1 MSRSPH
7 ADVLQPSR
15 AAEADAPRPPAESAR
30 YLERIDGIL
39 PLLRT
44 NTLKAAELRRMSDE
58 SIRAMAD
65 VGVFRAVQPR
75 QWGGLEVDPST
86 WEEGLA
92 RLGSACPAGSWVAAL
107 LGGHAWYLGL
117 FSQQAQQDVWGENPD
132 ARAASSLAATGKVER
147 VEGGFRLTGRWRF
160 LSGVDHAQW
169 VLLGGVIPDE
179 GDGPEFRTFLLPA
192 FDYEIDQ
199 DSWQVAGLQGSGSK
213 DVTVDAVVPE
223 YRTLTVDA
231 LYHHTEPGKA
241 VNTGPIFD
249 LPWMSMWAYNIAS
262 CAIGAAT
269 GALDAFIDDNRR
281 RVSAV
286 TGAAA
291 TQNAALHTRLAEAVT
306 LVRDTR
312 ARIPRTWGPI
322 YADVVAGTPIS
333 GETRVQARF
342 EASQAIGQCLAA
354 VTKVFEIGGGAV
366 LGSDKLFQHYL
377 RDLMGMRNHPIGIY
391 ENHAGLYATT
401 LFGAPVELPF
411 TKAHIGCVL

>member
-1 MSRSPH
+1 MVRR
-7 ADVLQPSR
+7 V
-15 AAEADAPRPPAESAR
+15 RPA
-30 YLERIDGIL
+30 
-39 PLLRT
+39 
-44 NTLKAAELRRMSDE
+44 
-58 SIRAMAD
+58 
-65 VGVFRAVQPR
+65 
-75 QWGGLEVDPST
+75 
-86 WEEGLA
+86 
-92 RLGSACPAGSWVAAL
+92 SWVAAL

-117 FSQQAQQDVWGENPD
+117 FSQQAQQDVWGENPG

-147 VEGGFRLTGRWRF
+147 VSDGFRLTGRWRF

-169 VLLGGVIPDE
+169 ILLGGVIPDE
-179 GDGPEFRTFLLPA
+179 GDGPEFRAFLLPA
-192 FDYEIDQ
+192 SDYEIDQ
-199 DSWQVAGLQGSGSK
+199 DSWRVAGLQGSGSK

-306 LVRDTR
+306 LVRDAR
-312 ARIPRTWGPI
+312 ARIRAPGTPSTPTSSREGRFPGRRASRPGSRPHTPSPSASPRSTRSSRS
-322 YADVVAGTPIS
+322 AVVACS
-333 GETRVQARF
+333 
-342 EASQAIGQCLAA
+342 AA
-354 VTKVFEIGGGAV
+354 T
-366 LGSDKLFQHYL
+366 SCSSTTC
-377 RDLMGMRNHPIGIY
+377 
-391 ENHAGLYATT
+391 AT
-401 LFGAPVELPF
+401 
-411 TKAHIGCVL
+411 